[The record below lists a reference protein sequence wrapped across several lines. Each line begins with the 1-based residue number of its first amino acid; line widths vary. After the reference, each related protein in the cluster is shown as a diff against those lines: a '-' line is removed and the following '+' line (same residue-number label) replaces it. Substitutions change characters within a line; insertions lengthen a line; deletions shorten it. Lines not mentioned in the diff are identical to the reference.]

1 MLIKN
6 PFEGKKEINIAFIGG
21 SITEGACS
29 STADSCYF
37 GLCKKWFIDQF
48 KNHKVN
54 CYNAGIGG
62 TGSDFGMVRIEAD
75 VISKNPDMVFI
86 EFAVNDGG
94 KDSRC
99 TMESIVRKLLAM
111 KNVPYVVFL
120 YTARNTY
127 DTIIEYHAEVAKY
140 YGIPEI
146 NLIEPLKIALD
157 GKNPVEAGCFMDAV
171 HPADRGHK
179 VYADTIIE
187 KLLDDS
193 AYVRPLCKEKMM
205 ADTLQISASF
215 TPSTKYEHSSGWEEK
230 RHHRNYECLY
240 SETPGETVSF
250 EFDGNFLGMEFGL
263 HKESG
268 IIEVAVDGKFVK
280 DIGAYYN
287 TVSFQCVY
295 SEISSDLGN
304 GHHNV
309 TLTLKENKSEQ
320 HPGTKYMIYH
330 IITGTATK

>member
-1 MLIKN
+1 MLTKN

-29 STADSCYF
+29 STPDTSYF
-37 GLCKKWFIDQF
+37 GLCKKWFTEQF
-48 KNHKVN
+48 KEQTVN

-62 TGSDFGMVRIEAD
+62 TGSDFGMVRIETD

-86 EFAVNDGG
+86 EFAVNDGQ

-99 TMESIVRKLLAM
+99 TLESIVRKLMSM
-111 KNVPYVVFL
+111 KNIPYVVFI
-120 YTARNTY
+120 YTSRSTY
-127 DTIIEYHAEVAKY
+127 DTLTKYHEEIAKY
-140 YGIPEI
+140 YAIPEI
-146 NLIEPLKIALD
+146 NLVTYLKEVLN
-157 GKNPVEAGCFMDAV
+157 GKNPIEEGYFQDGV
-171 HPADRGHK
+171 HPLDSGHK
-179 VYADTIIE
+179 VYADAITE

-193 AYVRPLCKEKMM
+193 TYVKPLIKEKMM
-205 ADTLQISASF
+205 ADTLEISAIF
-215 TPSTKYEHSSGWEEK
+215 TPSTKYNHSSGWEEK

-240 SETPGETVSF
+240 SDTPGETVSF

-263 HKESG
+263 HKKSG
-268 IIEVAVDGKFVK
+268 IIEVTVDGKFVK
-280 DIGAYYN
+280 NVEAYYDM
-287 TVSFQCVY
+287 VRFQCVY
-295 SEISSDLGN
+295 AEISSDLGM